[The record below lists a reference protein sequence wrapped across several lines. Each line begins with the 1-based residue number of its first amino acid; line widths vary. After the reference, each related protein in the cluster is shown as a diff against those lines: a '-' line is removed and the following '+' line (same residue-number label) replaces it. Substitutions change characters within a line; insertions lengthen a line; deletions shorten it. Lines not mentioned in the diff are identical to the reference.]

1 MLLSTGPNYTSRP
14 LALSQISQREAVAHT
29 TVGKDGLV
37 RIFVWWMIFGLASL
51 CHPLVIANR
60 YAGDYVYWGI
70 SRLEFRVSDLLS
82 AVRWARQYGTTCVLC
97 VCPGAEM
104 PAASHVHS
112 VSHPLKDMNTAL
124 KWDPLHTKSRE
135 TIACS
140 FFLFFFSFWKQQLFK
155 FYWINVC
162 LLGLTFLIFHLPRGL
177 FTLLAKLNC

>member
-140 FFLFFFSFWKQQLFK
+140 FFLFLFLSENSN
-155 FYWINVC
+155 YSN
-162 LLGLTFLIFHLPRGL
+162 
-177 FTLLAKLNC
+177 FTE